1 MAVRNAG
8 KIIREARLKAGLTQE
23 QMSEDICSVLTLS
36 RIENNSAGVS
46 PSLFQ
51 ALMSRA
57 GAPRNIF
64 PVFPNRK
71 DFDCFYT
78 LKRAR
83 LYLESWQLQ
92 EAYDELLKV
101 KNADFSNNKF
111 HYQEWL
117 YLQGCLQSRSGSCE
131 HQLIYEIFISA
142 LNITKPNID
151 FSDLSNELFS
161 DIELELLIEISNE
174 LLYLSQS
181 DLSYIICS
189 QLESYINNAELSFI
203 ERDRLLSRNA
213 IARTKYLLYT
223 HDYNKAL
230 ETINE
235 YRHLMVANSENAPLL
250 ELNFWTAMSYYYC
263 GNIEKA
269 HQMFNDTFYSAHA
282 IESCYATTCLK
293 FVSEN
298 TSIVID
304 DYIKSLPSI
313 DCKTFKYEKITDSL
327 SLSDGTYDLFSPDVL
342 TLGRLI
348 YVLRK
353 EQNISQAVLCQ
364 GLCSKSKLSKIEN
377 NQLQPDIFLS
387 EALLQRLGLSERAL
401 AFCGDDKQHELHSLF
416 FKIIHNQFLS
426 TDTQKEA
433 LENFKKLLSKN
444 DVVPLQFYYIN
455 YSNLIDNTADQI
467 EYIKKGLYCTIPNFD
482 IHKLHSYKLSYNEIV
497 AITALARW
505 YNNSDT
511 PDICD
516 TYFMKLLEYRQISNL
531 DITFESLIYSII
543 LFRYSDFLFH
553 QANYSK
559 LCNLLSDDILP
570 LLKIHLDDYGFFL
583 YYYCQALCKNS
594 ELSSGLRYGHYA
606 YAIQNIWELYD
617 NSTKLKNILAQNS
630 LIDVN

>member
-1 MAVRNAG
+1 MSVRNAG

-142 LNITKPNID
+142 LSVTKPTID
-151 FSDLSNELFS
+151 FSDLSNKLFS
-161 DIELELLIEISNE
+161 DIEIELLIEISNE
-174 LLYLSQS
+174 LLYLSKH
-181 DLSYIICS
+181 DLTYIICS

-235 YRHLMVANSENAPLL
+235 YRHLMVVNSENASLL

-377 NQLQPDIFLS
+377 DQLQPDIFLS
-387 EALLQRLGLSERAL
+387 EALLQRLGVSERVFSFWGNSNYKILYELKSKILNSKLTSLKEQFALLKQFKELLSENNNIL
-401 AFCGDDKQHELHSLF
+401 
-416 FKIIHNQFLS
+416 
-426 TDTQKEA
+426 
-433 LENFKKLLSKN
+433 
-444 DVVPLQFYYIN
+444 LQFYYALSYDFLDESERRIATLQNALNLTLPDFDILNIN
-455 YSNLIDNTADQI
+455 NYRLSLIELGIIGNIAYEYREISPSKSNL
-467 EYIKKGLYCTIPNFD
+467 
-482 IHKLHSYKLSYNEIV
+482 
-497 AITALARW
+497 
-505 YNNSDT
+505 
-511 PDICD
+511 
-516 TYFMKLLEYRQISNL
+516 YFSKLLEYMNLSSVNIMFQSLVYPIFIYKYAHSLYHQKYYLQLSNL
-531 DITFESLIYSII
+531 YTFSVARI
-543 LFRYSDFLFH
+543 
-553 QANYSK
+553 
-559 LCNLLSDDILP
+559 
-570 LLKIHLDDYGFFL
+570 LKIHLDSLGFFTL
-583 YYYCQALCKNS
+583 FFVQALGECNDYKKAFYYGKCAAS
-594 ELSSGLRYGHYA
+594 IERMLELHSNALSIA
-606 YAIQNIWELYD
+606 
-617 NSTKLKNILAQNS
+617 STLKSDFDIE
-630 LIDVN
+630 I

>member
-235 YRHLMVANSENAPLL
+235 YRHLMVVNSENASLL

-269 HQMFNDTFYSAHA
+269 HQMFNDTFYSARA

-304 DYIKSLPSI
+304 DYIKSLPPI

-348 YVLRK
+348 YILRK

-377 NQLQPDIFLS
+377 DQLQPDIFLS
-387 EALLQRLGLSERAL
+387 EALLQRLGVSERVFSFWGNSNYKILYELKSKILNSKLTSLKEQFALLKQFKELLSENNNIL
-401 AFCGDDKQHELHSLF
+401 
-416 FKIIHNQFLS
+416 
-426 TDTQKEA
+426 
-433 LENFKKLLSKN
+433 
-444 DVVPLQFYYIN
+444 LQFYYALSYDFLDESERRIATLQNALNLTLPDFDILNIN
-455 YSNLIDNTADQI
+455 NYRLSLIELGIIGNIAYEYREISPSKSNL
-467 EYIKKGLYCTIPNFD
+467 
-482 IHKLHSYKLSYNEIV
+482 
-497 AITALARW
+497 
-505 YNNSDT
+505 
-511 PDICD
+511 
-516 TYFMKLLEYRQISNL
+516 YFSKLLEYMNLSSVNIMFQSLVYPIFIYKYAHSLYHQKYYLQLSNL
-531 DITFESLIYSII
+531 YTFSVARI
-543 LFRYSDFLFH
+543 
-553 QANYSK
+553 
-559 LCNLLSDDILP
+559 
-570 LLKIHLDDYGFFL
+570 LKIHLDSLGFFTL
-583 YYYCQALCKNS
+583 FFVQALGECNDYKKAFYYGKCAAS
-594 ELSSGLRYGHYA
+594 IERMLELHSNALSIA
-606 YAIQNIWELYD
+606 
-617 NSTKLKNILAQNS
+617 STLKSDFDIE
-630 LIDVN
+630 I

>member
-142 LNITKPNID
+142 LSVTKPTID
-151 FSDLSNELFS
+151 FSDLSNKLFS
-161 DIELELLIEISNE
+161 DIEIELLIEISNE
-174 LLYLSQS
+174 LLYLSKH
-181 DLSYIICS
+181 DLAYIICS

-223 HDYNKAL
+223 RDYNKAL

-235 YRHLMVANSENAPLL
+235 YRHLMVVNSENASLL

-282 IESCYATTCLK
+282 IESCYATICLK

-298 TSIVID
+298 TSIIID

-377 NQLQPDIFLS
+377 DQLQPDIFLS
-387 EALLQRLGLSERAL
+387 EALLQRLGVSERVFSFWGNSNYKILYELKSKILNSKLTSLKEQFALLKQFKELLSENNNIL
-401 AFCGDDKQHELHSLF
+401 
-416 FKIIHNQFLS
+416 
-426 TDTQKEA
+426 
-433 LENFKKLLSKN
+433 
-444 DVVPLQFYYIN
+444 LQFYYALSYDFLDESERRIATLQNALNLTLPDFDILNIN
-455 YSNLIDNTADQI
+455 NYRLSLIELGIIGNIAYEYREISPSKSNL
-467 EYIKKGLYCTIPNFD
+467 
-482 IHKLHSYKLSYNEIV
+482 
-497 AITALARW
+497 
-505 YNNSDT
+505 
-511 PDICD
+511 
-516 TYFMKLLEYRQISNL
+516 YFSKLLEYMNLSSVNIMFQSLVYPIFIYKYAHSLYHQKYYLQLSNL
-531 DITFESLIYSII
+531 YTFSVARI
-543 LFRYSDFLFH
+543 
-553 QANYSK
+553 
-559 LCNLLSDDILP
+559 
-570 LLKIHLDDYGFFL
+570 LKIHLDSLGFFTL
-583 YYYCQALCKNS
+583 FFVQALGECNDYKKAFYYGKCAAS
-594 ELSSGLRYGHYA
+594 IERMLELHSNALSIA
-606 YAIQNIWELYD
+606 
-617 NSTKLKNILAQNS
+617 STLKSDFDIE
-630 LIDVN
+630 I

>member
-142 LNITKPNID
+142 LSVTKPTID
-151 FSDLSNELFS
+151 FSDLSNKLFS
-161 DIELELLIEISNE
+161 DIEIELLIEISNE
-174 LLYLSQS
+174 LLYLSKH
-181 DLSYIICS
+181 DLAYIICS

-223 HDYNKAL
+223 RDYNKAL

-235 YRHLMVANSENAPLL
+235 YRHLMVVNSENASLL

-377 NQLQPDIFLS
+377 DQLQPDIFLS
-387 EALLQRLGLSERAL
+387 EALLQRLGVSERVFSFWGNSNYKILYELKSKILNSKLTSLKEQFTLLKQFKELLSENNNIL
-401 AFCGDDKQHELHSLF
+401 
-416 FKIIHNQFLS
+416 
-426 TDTQKEA
+426 
-433 LENFKKLLSKN
+433 
-444 DVVPLQFYYIN
+444 LQFYYALSYDFLDESERRIATLQNALNLTLPDFDILNIN
-455 YSNLIDNTADQI
+455 NYRLSLIELGIIGNIAYEYREISPSKSNL
-467 EYIKKGLYCTIPNFD
+467 
-482 IHKLHSYKLSYNEIV
+482 
-497 AITALARW
+497 
-505 YNNSDT
+505 
-511 PDICD
+511 
-516 TYFMKLLEYRQISNL
+516 YFSKLLEYMNLSSVNIMFQSLVYPIFIYKYAHSLYHQKYYLQLSNL
-531 DITFESLIYSII
+531 YTFSVARI
-543 LFRYSDFLFH
+543 
-553 QANYSK
+553 
-559 LCNLLSDDILP
+559 
-570 LLKIHLDDYGFFL
+570 LKIHLDSLGFFTL
-583 YYYCQALCKNS
+583 FFVQALGECNDYKKAFYYGKCAAS
-594 ELSSGLRYGHYA
+594 IERMLELHSNALSIA
-606 YAIQNIWELYD
+606 
-617 NSTKLKNILAQNS
+617 STLKSDFDIE
-630 LIDVN
+630 I

>member
-83 LYLESWQLQ
+83 LYLDSWQLQ

-117 YLQGCLQSRSGSCE
+117 YLQGWLQSRSGSCE

-235 YRHLMVANSENAPLL
+235 YRHLMVVNSENTSLL

-269 HQMFNDTFYSAHA
+269 HQMFNDTFYSARA

-304 DYIKSLPSI
+304 DYIKSLPPI
-313 DCKTFKYEKITDSL
+313 NCKTFKYEKITDSL

-377 NQLQPDIFLS
+377 DQLQPDIFLS
-387 EALLQRLGLSERAL
+387 EALLQRLGVSERVFSFWGNSNYKILYELKSKILNSKLTSLKEQFALLKQFKELLSENNNIL
-401 AFCGDDKQHELHSLF
+401 
-416 FKIIHNQFLS
+416 
-426 TDTQKEA
+426 
-433 LENFKKLLSKN
+433 
-444 DVVPLQFYYIN
+444 LQFYYALSYDFLDESERRIATLQNALNLTLPDFDILNIN
-455 YSNLIDNTADQI
+455 NYRLSLIELGIIGNIAYEYREISPSKSNL
-467 EYIKKGLYCTIPNFD
+467 
-482 IHKLHSYKLSYNEIV
+482 
-497 AITALARW
+497 
-505 YNNSDT
+505 
-511 PDICD
+511 
-516 TYFMKLLEYRQISNL
+516 YFSKLLEYMNLSSVNIMFQSLVYPIFIYKYAHSLYHQKYYLQLSNL
-531 DITFESLIYSII
+531 YTFSVARI
-543 LFRYSDFLFH
+543 
-553 QANYSK
+553 
-559 LCNLLSDDILP
+559 
-570 LLKIHLDDYGFFL
+570 LKIHLDSLGFFTL
-583 YYYCQALCKNS
+583 FFVQALGECNDYKKAFYYGKCAAS
-594 ELSSGLRYGHYA
+594 IERMLELHSNALSIA
-606 YAIQNIWELYD
+606 
-617 NSTKLKNILAQNS
+617 STLKSDFDIE
-630 LIDVN
+630 I

>member
-142 LNITKPNID
+142 LIITKPNID

-235 YRHLMVANSENAPLL
+235 YRHLMVVNSENTSLL

-269 HQMFNDTFYSAHA
+269 HQMFNDTFYSARA

-304 DYIKSLPSI
+304 DYIKSLPPI

-348 YVLRK
+348 YILRK

-377 NQLQPDIFLS
+377 DQLQPDIFLS
-387 EALLQRLGLSERAL
+387 EALLQRLGVSERVFSFWGNSNYKILYELKSKILNSKLTSLKEQFALLKQFKELLSENNNIL
-401 AFCGDDKQHELHSLF
+401 
-416 FKIIHNQFLS
+416 
-426 TDTQKEA
+426 
-433 LENFKKLLSKN
+433 
-444 DVVPLQFYYIN
+444 LQFYYALSYDFLDESERRIATLQNALNLTLPDFDILNIN
-455 YSNLIDNTADQI
+455 NYRLSLIELGIIGNIAYEYREISPSKSNL
-467 EYIKKGLYCTIPNFD
+467 
-482 IHKLHSYKLSYNEIV
+482 
-497 AITALARW
+497 
-505 YNNSDT
+505 
-511 PDICD
+511 
-516 TYFMKLLEYRQISNL
+516 YFSKLLEYRNLSSVNIMFQSLVYPIFIYKYAHSLYHQKYYLQLSNL
-531 DITFESLIYSII
+531 YTFSVARI
-543 LFRYSDFLFH
+543 
-553 QANYSK
+553 
-559 LCNLLSDDILP
+559 
-570 LLKIHLDDYGFFL
+570 LKIHLDSLGFFTL
-583 YYYCQALCKNS
+583 FFVQALGECNDYKKAFYYGKCAAS
-594 ELSSGLRYGHYA
+594 IERMLELHSNALSIA
-606 YAIQNIWELYD
+606 
-617 NSTKLKNILAQNS
+617 STLKSDFDIE
-630 LIDVN
+630 I

>member
-213 IARTKYLLYT
+213 IARTKYFLYT

-235 YRHLMVANSENAPLL
+235 YRHLMVVNSENTSLL

-269 HQMFNDTFYSAHA
+269 HQMFNDTFYSARA
-282 IESCYATTCLK
+282 IEGCYATTCLK

-304 DYIKSLPSI
+304 DYIKSLPPI
-313 DCKTFKYEKITDSL
+313 DCKTFKYEKITASL

-348 YVLRK
+348 YILRK

-377 NQLQPDIFLS
+377 DQLQPDIFLS
-387 EALLQRLGLSERAL
+387 EALLQRLGVSERVFSFWGNSNYKILYELKSKILNSKLTSLKEQFALLKQFKELLSENNNIL
-401 AFCGDDKQHELHSLF
+401 
-416 FKIIHNQFLS
+416 
-426 TDTQKEA
+426 
-433 LENFKKLLSKN
+433 
-444 DVVPLQFYYIN
+444 LQFYYALSYDFLDESERRIATLQNALNLTLPDFDILNIN
-455 YSNLIDNTADQI
+455 NYRLSLIELGIIGNIAYEYREISPSKSNL
-467 EYIKKGLYCTIPNFD
+467 
-482 IHKLHSYKLSYNEIV
+482 
-497 AITALARW
+497 
-505 YNNSDT
+505 
-511 PDICD
+511 
-516 TYFMKLLEYRQISNL
+516 YFSKLLEYMNLSSVNIMFQSLVYPIFIYKYAHSLYHQKYYLQLSNL
-531 DITFESLIYSII
+531 YTFSVARI
-543 LFRYSDFLFH
+543 
-553 QANYSK
+553 
-559 LCNLLSDDILP
+559 
-570 LLKIHLDDYGFFL
+570 LKIHLDSLGFFTL
-583 YYYCQALCKNS
+583 FFVQALGECNDYKKAFYYGKCAAS
-594 ELSSGLRYGHYA
+594 IERMLELHSNALSIA
-606 YAIQNIWELYD
+606 
-617 NSTKLKNILAQNS
+617 STLKSDFDIE
-630 LIDVN
+630 I

>member
-142 LNITKPNID
+142 LIITKPNID

-235 YRHLMVANSENAPLL
+235 YRHLMVVNSENASLL
-250 ELNFWTAMSYYYC
+250 ELNFLTAMSYYYC

-269 HQMFNDTFYSAHA
+269 HQMFNDTFYSARA

-304 DYIKSLPSI
+304 DYIKSLPPI
-313 DCKTFKYEKITDSL
+313 NCKTFKYEKITDSL

-377 NQLQPDIFLS
+377 DQLQPDIFLS
-387 EALLQRLGLSERAL
+387 EALLQRLGVSERVFSFWGNSNYKILYELKSKILNSKLTSLKEQFALLKQFKELLSENNNIL
-401 AFCGDDKQHELHSLF
+401 
-416 FKIIHNQFLS
+416 
-426 TDTQKEA
+426 
-433 LENFKKLLSKN
+433 
-444 DVVPLQFYYIN
+444 LQFYYALSYDFLDESERRIATLQNALNLTLPDFDILNIN
-455 YSNLIDNTADQI
+455 NYRLSLIELGIIGNIAYEYREISPSKSNL
-467 EYIKKGLYCTIPNFD
+467 
-482 IHKLHSYKLSYNEIV
+482 
-497 AITALARW
+497 
-505 YNNSDT
+505 
-511 PDICD
+511 
-516 TYFMKLLEYRQISNL
+516 YFSKLLEYRNLSSVNIMFQSLVYPIFIYKYAHSLYHQKYYLQLSNL
-531 DITFESLIYSII
+531 YTFSVARI
-543 LFRYSDFLFH
+543 
-553 QANYSK
+553 
-559 LCNLLSDDILP
+559 
-570 LLKIHLDDYGFFL
+570 LKIHLDSLGFFTL
-583 YYYCQALCKNS
+583 FFVQALGECNDYKKAFYYGKCAAS
-594 ELSSGLRYGHYA
+594 IERMLELHSNALSIA
-606 YAIQNIWELYD
+606 
-617 NSTKLKNILAQNS
+617 STLKSDFDIE
-630 LIDVN
+630 I

>member
-64 PVFPNRK
+64 PVFPSRK

-117 YLQGCLQSRSGSCE
+117 YLQGWLQSRSVSCE

-235 YRHLMVANSENAPLL
+235 YRHLMVVNSENTSLL

-269 HQMFNDTFYSAHA
+269 HQMFNDTFYSARA

-304 DYIKSLPSI
+304 DYIKSLPPI

-348 YVLRK
+348 YILRK

-377 NQLQPDIFLS
+377 DQLQPDIFLS
-387 EALLQRLGLSERAL
+387 EALLQRLGVSERVFSFWGNSNYKILYELKSKILNSKLTSLKEQFALLKQFKELLSENNNIL
-401 AFCGDDKQHELHSLF
+401 
-416 FKIIHNQFLS
+416 
-426 TDTQKEA
+426 
-433 LENFKKLLSKN
+433 
-444 DVVPLQFYYIN
+444 LQFYYALSYDFLDESERRIATLQNALNLTLPDFDILNIN
-455 YSNLIDNTADQI
+455 NYRLSLIELGIIGNIAYEYREISPSKSNL
-467 EYIKKGLYCTIPNFD
+467 
-482 IHKLHSYKLSYNEIV
+482 
-497 AITALARW
+497 
-505 YNNSDT
+505 
-511 PDICD
+511 
-516 TYFMKLLEYRQISNL
+516 YFSKLLEYRNLSSVNIMFQSLVYPIFIYKYAHSLYHQKYYLQLSNL
-531 DITFESLIYSII
+531 YTFSVARI
-543 LFRYSDFLFH
+543 
-553 QANYSK
+553 
-559 LCNLLSDDILP
+559 
-570 LLKIHLDDYGFFL
+570 LKIHLDSLGFFTL
-583 YYYCQALCKNS
+583 FFVQALGECNDYKKAFYYGKCAAS
-594 ELSSGLRYGHYA
+594 IERMLELHSNALSIA
-606 YAIQNIWELYD
+606 
-617 NSTKLKNILAQNS
+617 STLKSDFDIE
-630 LIDVN
+630 I

>member
-64 PVFPNRK
+64 PVFPSRK

-142 LNITKPNID
+142 LIITKPNID

-235 YRHLMVANSENAPLL
+235 YRHLMVVNSENASLL

-269 HQMFNDTFYSAHA
+269 HQMFNDTFYSARA
-282 IESCYATTCLK
+282 IESCYVTTCLK

-304 DYIKSLPSI
+304 DYIKSLPPI
-313 DCKTFKYEKITDSL
+313 NCKTFKYEKITDSL

-377 NQLQPDIFLS
+377 DQLQPDIFLS
-387 EALLQRLGLSERAL
+387 EALLQRLGVSERVFSFWGNSNYKILYELKSKILNSKLTSLKEQFALLKQFKELLSENNNIL
-401 AFCGDDKQHELHSLF
+401 
-416 FKIIHNQFLS
+416 
-426 TDTQKEA
+426 
-433 LENFKKLLSKN
+433 
-444 DVVPLQFYYIN
+444 LQFYYALSYDFLDESERRIATLQNALNLTLPDFDILNIN
-455 YSNLIDNTADQI
+455 NYRLSLIELGIIGNIAYEYREISPSKSNL
-467 EYIKKGLYCTIPNFD
+467 
-482 IHKLHSYKLSYNEIV
+482 
-497 AITALARW
+497 
-505 YNNSDT
+505 
-511 PDICD
+511 
-516 TYFMKLLEYRQISNL
+516 YFSKLLEYRNLSSVNIMFQSLVYPIFIYKYAHSLYHQKYYLQLSNL
-531 DITFESLIYSII
+531 YTFSVARI
-543 LFRYSDFLFH
+543 
-553 QANYSK
+553 
-559 LCNLLSDDILP
+559 
-570 LLKIHLDDYGFFL
+570 LKIHLDSLGFFTL
-583 YYYCQALCKNS
+583 FFVQALGECNDYKKAFYYGKCAAS
-594 ELSSGLRYGHYA
+594 IERMLELHSNALSIA
-606 YAIQNIWELYD
+606 
-617 NSTKLKNILAQNS
+617 STLKSDFDIE
-630 LIDVN
+630 I

>member
-83 LYLESWQLQ
+83 LYLDSWQLQ

-117 YLQGCLQSRSGSCE
+117 YLQGWLQSRSGSCE

-235 YRHLMVANSENAPLL
+235 YRHLMVVNSENTSLL

-269 HQMFNDTFYSAHA
+269 HQMFNDTFYSARA

-304 DYIKSLPSI
+304 DYIKSLPPI
-313 DCKTFKYEKITDSL
+313 NCKTFKYEKITDSL

-377 NQLQPDIFLS
+377 DQLQPDIFLS
-387 EALLQRLGLSERAL
+387 EALLQRLGVSERVFSFWDNSNYKILYELKSKILNSKLTSLKEQFALLKQFKELLSENNNIL
-401 AFCGDDKQHELHSLF
+401 
-416 FKIIHNQFLS
+416 
-426 TDTQKEA
+426 
-433 LENFKKLLSKN
+433 
-444 DVVPLQFYYIN
+444 LQFYYALSYDFLDESERRIATLQNALNLTLPDFDILNIN
-455 YSNLIDNTADQI
+455 NYRLSLIELGIIGNIAYEYREISPSKSNL
-467 EYIKKGLYCTIPNFD
+467 
-482 IHKLHSYKLSYNEIV
+482 
-497 AITALARW
+497 
-505 YNNSDT
+505 
-511 PDICD
+511 
-516 TYFMKLLEYRQISNL
+516 YFSKLLEYRNLSSVNIMFQSLVYPIFIYKYAHSLYHQKYYLQLSNL
-531 DITFESLIYSII
+531 YTFSVARI
-543 LFRYSDFLFH
+543 
-553 QANYSK
+553 
-559 LCNLLSDDILP
+559 
-570 LLKIHLDDYGFFL
+570 LKIHLDSLGFFTL
-583 YYYCQALCKNS
+583 FFVQALGECNDYKKAFYYGKCAAS
-594 ELSSGLRYGHYA
+594 IERMLELHSNALSIA
-606 YAIQNIWELYD
+606 
-617 NSTKLKNILAQNS
+617 STLKSDFDIE
-630 LIDVN
+630 I

>member
-23 QMSEDICSVLTLS
+23 QMSDDICSVLTLS

-117 YLQGCLQSRSGSCE
+117 YLQGWLQSRSGSCE

-235 YRHLMVANSENAPLL
+235 YRHLMVVNSENTSLL

-269 HQMFNDTFYSAHA
+269 HQMFNDTFYSARA

-304 DYIKSLPSI
+304 DYIKSLPPI
-313 DCKTFKYEKITDSL
+313 NCKTFKYEKITDSL

-377 NQLQPDIFLS
+377 DQLQPDIFLS
-387 EALLQRLGLSERAL
+387 EALLQRLGVSERVFSFWGNSNYKILYELKSKILNSKLTSLKEQFALLKQFKELLSENNNIL
-401 AFCGDDKQHELHSLF
+401 
-416 FKIIHNQFLS
+416 
-426 TDTQKEA
+426 
-433 LENFKKLLSKN
+433 
-444 DVVPLQFYYIN
+444 LQFYYALSYDFLDESERRIATLQNALNLTLPDFDILNIN
-455 YSNLIDNTADQI
+455 NYRLSLIELGIIGNIAYEYREISPSKSNL
-467 EYIKKGLYCTIPNFD
+467 
-482 IHKLHSYKLSYNEIV
+482 
-497 AITALARW
+497 
-505 YNNSDT
+505 
-511 PDICD
+511 
-516 TYFMKLLEYRQISNL
+516 YF
-531 DITFESLIYSII
+531 SL
-543 LFRYSDFLFH
+543 
-553 QANYSK
+553 
-559 LCNLLSDDILP
+559 
-570 LLKIHLDDYGFFL
+570 
-583 YYYCQALCKNS
+583 
-594 ELSSGLRYGHYA
+594 
-606 YAIQNIWELYD
+606 
-617 NSTKLKNILAQNS
+617 
-630 LIDVN
+630 

>member
-117 YLQGCLQSRSGSCE
+117 YLQGCLQSRSGSCK

-142 LNITKPNID
+142 LSVTKPTID
-151 FSDLSNELFS
+151 FSDLSNKLFS
-161 DIELELLIEISNE
+161 DIEIELLIEISNE
-174 LLYLSQS
+174 LLYLSKH
-181 DLSYIICS
+181 DLAYIICS

-223 HDYNKAL
+223 RDYNKAL

-235 YRHLMVANSENAPLL
+235 YRHLMVVNSENASLL

-377 NQLQPDIFLS
+377 DQLQPDIFLS
-387 EALLQRLGLSERAL
+387 EALLQRLGVSERVFSFWGNSNYKILYELKSKILNSKLTSLKEQFALLKQFKELLSENNNIL
-401 AFCGDDKQHELHSLF
+401 
-416 FKIIHNQFLS
+416 
-426 TDTQKEA
+426 
-433 LENFKKLLSKN
+433 
-444 DVVPLQFYYIN
+444 LQFYYALSYDFLDESERRIATLQNALNLTLPDFDILNIN
-455 YSNLIDNTADQI
+455 NYRLSLIELGIIGNIAYEYREISPSKSNL
-467 EYIKKGLYCTIPNFD
+467 
-482 IHKLHSYKLSYNEIV
+482 
-497 AITALARW
+497 
-505 YNNSDT
+505 
-511 PDICD
+511 
-516 TYFMKLLEYRQISNL
+516 YFSKLLEYMNLSSVNIMFQSLVYPIFIYKYAHSLYHQKYYLQLSNL
-531 DITFESLIYSII
+531 YTFSVARI
-543 LFRYSDFLFH
+543 
-553 QANYSK
+553 
-559 LCNLLSDDILP
+559 
-570 LLKIHLDDYGFFL
+570 LKIHLDSLGFFTL
-583 YYYCQALCKNS
+583 FFVQALGECNDYKKAFYYGKCAAS
-594 ELSSGLRYGHYA
+594 IERMLELHSNALSIA
-606 YAIQNIWELYD
+606 
-617 NSTKLKNILAQNS
+617 STLKSDFDIE
-630 LIDVN
+630 I

>member
-117 YLQGCLQSRSGSCE
+117 YLQGWLQSRSGSCE

-235 YRHLMVANSENAPLL
+235 YRHLMVVNSENTSLL

-269 HQMFNDTFYSAHA
+269 HQMFNDTFYSARA
-282 IESCYATTCLK
+282 IESCYATICLK

-304 DYIKSLPSI
+304 DYIKSLPPI
-313 DCKTFKYEKITDSL
+313 NCKTFKYEKITDSL

-377 NQLQPDIFLS
+377 DQLQPDIFLS
-387 EALLQRLGLSERAL
+387 EALLQRLGVSERVFSFWGNSNYKILYELKSKILNSKLTSLKEQFALLKQFKELLSENNNIL
-401 AFCGDDKQHELHSLF
+401 
-416 FKIIHNQFLS
+416 
-426 TDTQKEA
+426 
-433 LENFKKLLSKN
+433 
-444 DVVPLQFYYIN
+444 LQFYYALSYDFLDESERRIATLQNALNLTLPDFDILNIN
-455 YSNLIDNTADQI
+455 NYRLSLIELGIIGNIAYEYREISPSKSNL
-467 EYIKKGLYCTIPNFD
+467 
-482 IHKLHSYKLSYNEIV
+482 
-497 AITALARW
+497 
-505 YNNSDT
+505 
-511 PDICD
+511 
-516 TYFMKLLEYRQISNL
+516 YFSKLLEYRNLSSVNIMFQSLVYPIFIYKYAHSLYHQKYYLQLSNL
-531 DITFESLIYSII
+531 YTFSVARI
-543 LFRYSDFLFH
+543 
-553 QANYSK
+553 
-559 LCNLLSDDILP
+559 
-570 LLKIHLDDYGFFL
+570 LKIHLDSLGFFTL
-583 YYYCQALCKNS
+583 FFVQALGECNDYKKAFYYGKCAAS
-594 ELSSGLRYGHYA
+594 IERMLELHSNALSIA
-606 YAIQNIWELYD
+606 
-617 NSTKLKNILAQNS
+617 STLKSDFDIE
-630 LIDVN
+630 I

>member
-142 LNITKPNID
+142 LSVTKPTID
-151 FSDLSNELFS
+151 FSDLSNKLFS
-161 DIELELLIEISNE
+161 DIEIELLIEISNE
-174 LLYLSQS
+174 LLYLSKH
-181 DLSYIICS
+181 DLAYIICS

-223 HDYNKAL
+223 RDYNKAL

-235 YRHLMVANSENAPLL
+235 YRHLMVVNSENASLL

-298 TSIVID
+298 TSIIID

-377 NQLQPDIFLS
+377 DQLQPDIFLS
-387 EALLQRLGLSERAL
+387 EALLQRLGVSERVFSFWGNSNYKILYELKSKILNSKLTSLKEQFALLKQFKELLSENNNIL
-401 AFCGDDKQHELHSLF
+401 
-416 FKIIHNQFLS
+416 
-426 TDTQKEA
+426 
-433 LENFKKLLSKN
+433 
-444 DVVPLQFYYIN
+444 LQFYYALSYDFLDESERRIATLQNALNLTLPDFDILNIN
-455 YSNLIDNTADQI
+455 NYRLSLIELGIIGNIAYEYREISPSKSNL
-467 EYIKKGLYCTIPNFD
+467 
-482 IHKLHSYKLSYNEIV
+482 
-497 AITALARW
+497 
-505 YNNSDT
+505 
-511 PDICD
+511 
-516 TYFMKLLEYRQISNL
+516 YFSKLLEYRNLSSVNIMFQSLVYPIFIYKYAHSLYHQKYYLQLSNL
-531 DITFESLIYSII
+531 YTFSVARI
-543 LFRYSDFLFH
+543 
-553 QANYSK
+553 
-559 LCNLLSDDILP
+559 
-570 LLKIHLDDYGFFL
+570 LKIHLDSLGFFTL
-583 YYYCQALCKNS
+583 FFVQALGECNDYKKAFYYGKCAAS
-594 ELSSGLRYGHYA
+594 IERILELHSNALSIA
-606 YAIQNIWELYD
+606 
-617 NSTKLKNILAQNS
+617 STLKSDFDIE
-630 LIDVN
+630 I

>member
-235 YRHLMVANSENAPLL
+235 YRHLMVVNSENASLL

-282 IESCYATTCLK
+282 IESCYATICLK

-298 TSIVID
+298 TSIIID

-377 NQLQPDIFLS
+377 DQLQPDIFLS
-387 EALLQRLGLSERAL
+387 EALLQRLGVSERVFSFWGNSNYKILYELKSKILNSKLTSLKEQFALLKQFKELLSENNNIL
-401 AFCGDDKQHELHSLF
+401 
-416 FKIIHNQFLS
+416 
-426 TDTQKEA
+426 
-433 LENFKKLLSKN
+433 
-444 DVVPLQFYYIN
+444 LQFYYALSYDFLDESERRIATLQNALNLTLPDFDILNIN
-455 YSNLIDNTADQI
+455 NYRLSLIELGIIGNIAYEYREISPSKSNL
-467 EYIKKGLYCTIPNFD
+467 
-482 IHKLHSYKLSYNEIV
+482 
-497 AITALARW
+497 
-505 YNNSDT
+505 
-511 PDICD
+511 
-516 TYFMKLLEYRQISNL
+516 YFSKLLEYRNLSSVNIMFQSLVYPIFIYKYAHSLYHQKYYLQLSNL
-531 DITFESLIYSII
+531 YTFSVARI
-543 LFRYSDFLFH
+543 
-553 QANYSK
+553 
-559 LCNLLSDDILP
+559 
-570 LLKIHLDDYGFFL
+570 LKIHLDSLGFFTL
-583 YYYCQALCKNS
+583 FFVQALGECNDYKKAFYYGKCAAS
-594 ELSSGLRYGHYA
+594 IERMLELHSNALSIA
-606 YAIQNIWELYD
+606 
-617 NSTKLKNILAQNS
+617 STLKSDFDIE
-630 LIDVN
+630 I

>member
-151 FSDLSNELFS
+151 FSDLSNKLFS
-161 DIELELLIEISNE
+161 DIEIELLIEISNE
-174 LLYLSQS
+174 LLYLSKH
-181 DLSYIICS
+181 DLAYIICS

-223 HDYNKAL
+223 RDYNKAL

-235 YRHLMVANSENAPLL
+235 YRHLMVVNSENASLL

-377 NQLQPDIFLS
+377 DQLQPDIFLS
-387 EALLQRLGLSERAL
+387 EALLQRLGVSERVFSFWGNSNYKILYELKSKILNSKLTSLKEQFALLKQFKELLSENNNIL
-401 AFCGDDKQHELHSLF
+401 
-416 FKIIHNQFLS
+416 
-426 TDTQKEA
+426 
-433 LENFKKLLSKN
+433 
-444 DVVPLQFYYIN
+444 LQFYYALSYDFLDESERRIATLQNALNLTLPDFDILNIN
-455 YSNLIDNTADQI
+455 NYRLSLIELGIIGNIAYEYREISPSKSNL
-467 EYIKKGLYCTIPNFD
+467 
-482 IHKLHSYKLSYNEIV
+482 
-497 AITALARW
+497 
-505 YNNSDT
+505 
-511 PDICD
+511 
-516 TYFMKLLEYRQISNL
+516 YFSKLLEYMNLSSVNIMFQSLVYPIFIYKYAHSLYHQKYYLQLSNL
-531 DITFESLIYSII
+531 YTFSVARI
-543 LFRYSDFLFH
+543 
-553 QANYSK
+553 
-559 LCNLLSDDILP
+559 
-570 LLKIHLDDYGFFL
+570 LKIHLDSLGFFTL
-583 YYYCQALCKNS
+583 FFVQALGECNDYKKAFYYGKCAAS
-594 ELSSGLRYGHYA
+594 IERMLELHSNALSIA
-606 YAIQNIWELYD
+606 
-617 NSTKLKNILAQNS
+617 STLKSDFDIE
-630 LIDVN
+630 I

>member
-142 LNITKPNID
+142 LSVTKPTID
-151 FSDLSNELFS
+151 FSDLSNKLFS
-161 DIELELLIEISNE
+161 DIEIELLIEISNE
-174 LLYLSQS
+174 LLYMSKH
-181 DLSYIICS
+181 DLAYIICS

-263 GNIEKA
+263 SNIEKA

-377 NQLQPDIFLS
+377 DQLQPDIFLS
-387 EALLQRLGLSERAL
+387 EALLQRLGVSERVFSFWGNSNYKILYELKSKILNSKLTSLKEQFALLKQFKELLSENNNIL
-401 AFCGDDKQHELHSLF
+401 
-416 FKIIHNQFLS
+416 
-426 TDTQKEA
+426 
-433 LENFKKLLSKN
+433 
-444 DVVPLQFYYIN
+444 LQFYYALSYDFLDESERRIATLQNALNLTLPDFDILNIN
-455 YSNLIDNTADQI
+455 NYRLSLIELGIIGNIAYEYREISPSKSNL
-467 EYIKKGLYCTIPNFD
+467 
-482 IHKLHSYKLSYNEIV
+482 
-497 AITALARW
+497 
-505 YNNSDT
+505 
-511 PDICD
+511 
-516 TYFMKLLEYRQISNL
+516 YFSKLLEYMNLSSVNIMFQSLVYPIFIYKYAHSLYHQKYYLQLSNL
-531 DITFESLIYSII
+531 YTFSVAQI
-543 LFRYSDFLFH
+543 
-553 QANYSK
+553 
-559 LCNLLSDDILP
+559 
-570 LLKIHLDDYGFFL
+570 LKIHLDSLGFFTL
-583 YYYCQALCKNS
+583 FFVQALGECNDYKKAFYYGKCAVS
-594 ELSSGLRYGHYA
+594 IERMLELHSNALSIA
-606 YAIQNIWELYD
+606 
-617 NSTKLKNILAQNS
+617 STLKSDFDMEI
-630 LIDVN
+630 

>member
-64 PVFPNRK
+64 PVFPSRK

-142 LNITKPNID
+142 LIITKPNID

-235 YRHLMVANSENAPLL
+235 YRHLMVVNSENASLL

-282 IESCYATTCLK
+282 IESCYATICLK

-298 TSIVID
+298 TSIIID

-327 SLSDGTYDLFSPDVL
+327 SLSNGTYDLFSPDVL

-353 EQNISQAVLCQ
+353 EQNISQAVLCK

-377 NQLQPDIFLS
+377 DQLQPDIFLS
-387 EALLQRLGLSERAL
+387 EALLQRLGVSERVFSFWGNSNYKILYELKSKILNSKLTSLKEQFALLKQFKELLSENNNIL
-401 AFCGDDKQHELHSLF
+401 
-416 FKIIHNQFLS
+416 
-426 TDTQKEA
+426 
-433 LENFKKLLSKN
+433 
-444 DVVPLQFYYIN
+444 LQFYYALSYDFLDESERRIATLQNALNLTLPDFDILNIN
-455 YSNLIDNTADQI
+455 NYRLSLIELGIIGNIAYEYREISPSKSNL
-467 EYIKKGLYCTIPNFD
+467 
-482 IHKLHSYKLSYNEIV
+482 
-497 AITALARW
+497 
-505 YNNSDT
+505 
-511 PDICD
+511 
-516 TYFMKLLEYRQISNL
+516 YFSKLLEYRNLSSVNIMFQSLVYPIFIYKYAHSLYHQKYYLQLSNL
-531 DITFESLIYSII
+531 YTFSVARI
-543 LFRYSDFLFH
+543 
-553 QANYSK
+553 
-559 LCNLLSDDILP
+559 
-570 LLKIHLDDYGFFL
+570 LKIHLDSLGFFTL
-583 YYYCQALCKNS
+583 FFVQALGECNDYKKAFYYGKCAAS
-594 ELSSGLRYGHYA
+594 IERMLELHSNALSIA
-606 YAIQNIWELYD
+606 
-617 NSTKLKNILAQNS
+617 STLKSDFDIE
-630 LIDVN
+630 I

>member
-8 KIIREARLKAGLTQE
+8 KIIREDRLKAGLTQE

-117 YLQGCLQSRSGSCE
+117 YLQGWLQSRSGSCE

-142 LNITKPNID
+142 LIITKPNID

-235 YRHLMVANSENAPLL
+235 YRHLMVVNSENASLL

-282 IESCYATTCLK
+282 IESCYATICLK

-298 TSIVID
+298 TSIIID

-377 NQLQPDIFLS
+377 DQLQPDIFLS
-387 EALLQRLGLSERAL
+387 EALLQRLGVSERVFSFWGNSNYKILYELKSKILNSKLTSLKEQFALLKQFKELLSENNNIL
-401 AFCGDDKQHELHSLF
+401 
-416 FKIIHNQFLS
+416 
-426 TDTQKEA
+426 
-433 LENFKKLLSKN
+433 
-444 DVVPLQFYYIN
+444 LQFYYALSYDFLDESERRIATLQNALNLTLPDFDILNIN
-455 YSNLIDNTADQI
+455 NYRLSLIELGIIGNIAYEYREISPSKSNL
-467 EYIKKGLYCTIPNFD
+467 
-482 IHKLHSYKLSYNEIV
+482 
-497 AITALARW
+497 
-505 YNNSDT
+505 
-511 PDICD
+511 
-516 TYFMKLLEYRQISNL
+516 YFSKLLEYRNLSSVNIMFQSLVYPIFIYKYAHSLYHQKYYLQLSNL
-531 DITFESLIYSII
+531 YTFSVARI
-543 LFRYSDFLFH
+543 
-553 QANYSK
+553 
-559 LCNLLSDDILP
+559 
-570 LLKIHLDDYGFFL
+570 LKIHLDSLGFFTL
-583 YYYCQALCKNS
+583 FFVQALGECNDYKKAFYYGKCAAS
-594 ELSSGLRYGHYA
+594 IERMLELHSNALSIA
-606 YAIQNIWELYD
+606 
-617 NSTKLKNILAQNS
+617 STLKSDFDIE
-630 LIDVN
+630 I

>member
-142 LNITKPNID
+142 LIITKPNID

-235 YRHLMVANSENAPLL
+235 YRHLMVVNSENTSLL

-269 HQMFNDTFYSAHA
+269 HQMFNDTFYSARA

-304 DYIKSLPSI
+304 DYIKSLPPI
-313 DCKTFKYEKITDSL
+313 NCKTFKYEKITDSL

-377 NQLQPDIFLS
+377 DQLQPDIFLS
-387 EALLQRLGLSERAL
+387 EALLQRLGVSERVFSFWGNSNYKILYELKSKILNSKLTSLKEQFALLKQFKELLSENNNIL
-401 AFCGDDKQHELHSLF
+401 
-416 FKIIHNQFLS
+416 
-426 TDTQKEA
+426 
-433 LENFKKLLSKN
+433 
-444 DVVPLQFYYIN
+444 LQFYYALSYDFLDESERRIATLQNALNLTLPDFDILNIN
-455 YSNLIDNTADQI
+455 NYRLSLIELGITGNIAYEYREISPSKSNL
-467 EYIKKGLYCTIPNFD
+467 
-482 IHKLHSYKLSYNEIV
+482 
-497 AITALARW
+497 
-505 YNNSDT
+505 
-511 PDICD
+511 
-516 TYFMKLLEYRQISNL
+516 YFSKLLEYRNLSSVNIMFQSLVYPIFIYKYAHSLYHQKYYLQLSNL
-531 DITFESLIYSII
+531 YTFSVARI
-543 LFRYSDFLFH
+543 
-553 QANYSK
+553 
-559 LCNLLSDDILP
+559 
-570 LLKIHLDDYGFFL
+570 LKIHLDSLGFFTL
-583 YYYCQALCKNS
+583 FFVQALGECNDYKKAFYYGKCAAS
-594 ELSSGLRYGHYA
+594 IERMLELHSNALSIA
-606 YAIQNIWELYD
+606 
-617 NSTKLKNILAQNS
+617 STLKSDFDIE
-630 LIDVN
+630 I

>member
-203 ERDRLLSRNA
+203 ERDRLLSQNA

-235 YRHLMVANSENAPLL
+235 YRHLMVVNSENTSLL

-269 HQMFNDTFYSAHA
+269 HQMFNDTFYSARA
-282 IESCYATTCLK
+282 IESCYATICLK

-304 DYIKSLPSI
+304 DYIKSLPPI

-348 YVLRK
+348 YILRK

-377 NQLQPDIFLS
+377 DQLQPDIFLS
-387 EALLQRLGLSERAL
+387 EALLQRLGVSERVFSFWGNSNYKILYELKSKILNSKLTSLKEQFALLKQFKELLSENNNIL
-401 AFCGDDKQHELHSLF
+401 
-416 FKIIHNQFLS
+416 
-426 TDTQKEA
+426 
-433 LENFKKLLSKN
+433 
-444 DVVPLQFYYIN
+444 LQFYYALSYDFLDESERRIATLQNALNLTLPDFDILNIN
-455 YSNLIDNTADQI
+455 NYRLSLIELGIIGNIAYEYREISPSKSNL
-467 EYIKKGLYCTIPNFD
+467 
-482 IHKLHSYKLSYNEIV
+482 
-497 AITALARW
+497 
-505 YNNSDT
+505 
-511 PDICD
+511 
-516 TYFMKLLEYRQISNL
+516 YFSKLLEYRNLSSVNIMFQSLVYPIFIYKYAHSLYHQKYYLQLSNL
-531 DITFESLIYSII
+531 YTFSVARI
-543 LFRYSDFLFH
+543 
-553 QANYSK
+553 
-559 LCNLLSDDILP
+559 
-570 LLKIHLDDYGFFL
+570 LKIHLDSLGFFTL
-583 YYYCQALCKNS
+583 FFVQALGECNDYKKAFYYGKCAAS
-594 ELSSGLRYGHYA
+594 IERMLELHSNALSIA
-606 YAIQNIWELYD
+606 
-617 NSTKLKNILAQNS
+617 STLKSDFDIE
-630 LIDVN
+630 I

>member
-142 LNITKPNID
+142 LSVTKPTID
-151 FSDLSNELFS
+151 FSDLSNKLFS
-161 DIELELLIEISNE
+161 DIEIELLIEISNE
-174 LLYLSQS
+174 LLYLSKH
-181 DLSYIICS
+181 DLAYIICS

-223 HDYNKAL
+223 RDYNKAL

-235 YRHLMVANSENAPLL
+235 YRHLMVVNSENASLL

-298 TSIVID
+298 TSIIID

-377 NQLQPDIFLS
+377 DQLQPDIFLS
-387 EALLQRLGLSERAL
+387 EALLQRLGVSERVFSFWGNSNYKILYELKSKILNSKLTSLKEQFALLKQFKELLSENNNIL
-401 AFCGDDKQHELHSLF
+401 
-416 FKIIHNQFLS
+416 
-426 TDTQKEA
+426 
-433 LENFKKLLSKN
+433 
-444 DVVPLQFYYIN
+444 LQFYYALSYDFLDESERRIATLQNALNLTLPDFDILNIN
-455 YSNLIDNTADQI
+455 NYRLSLIELGIIGNIAYEYREISPSKSNL
-467 EYIKKGLYCTIPNFD
+467 
-482 IHKLHSYKLSYNEIV
+482 
-497 AITALARW
+497 
-505 YNNSDT
+505 
-511 PDICD
+511 
-516 TYFMKLLEYRQISNL
+516 YFSKLLEYRNLSSVNIMFQSLVYPIFIYKYAHSLYHQKYYLQLSNL
-531 DITFESLIYSII
+531 YTFSVARI
-543 LFRYSDFLFH
+543 
-553 QANYSK
+553 
-559 LCNLLSDDILP
+559 
-570 LLKIHLDDYGFFL
+570 LKIHLDSLGFFTL
-583 YYYCQALCKNS
+583 FFVQALGECNDYKKAFYYGKCAAS
-594 ELSSGLRYGHYA
+594 IERMLELHSNALSIA
-606 YAIQNIWELYD
+606 
-617 NSTKLKNILAQNS
+617 STLKSDFDIE
-630 LIDVN
+630 I

>member
-142 LNITKPNID
+142 LSVTKPTID
-151 FSDLSNELFS
+151 FSDLSNKLFS
-161 DIELELLIEISNE
+161 DIEIELLIEISNE
-174 LLYLSQS
+174 LLYLSKH
-181 DLSYIICS
+181 DLAYIICS

-223 HDYNKAL
+223 CDYNKAL

-235 YRHLMVANSENAPLL
+235 YRHLMVVNSENASLL

-377 NQLQPDIFLS
+377 DQLQPDIFLS
-387 EALLQRLGLSERAL
+387 EALLQRLGVSERVFSFWGNSNYKILYELKSKILNSKLTSLKEQFALLKQFKELLSENNNIL
-401 AFCGDDKQHELHSLF
+401 
-416 FKIIHNQFLS
+416 
-426 TDTQKEA
+426 
-433 LENFKKLLSKN
+433 
-444 DVVPLQFYYIN
+444 LQFYYALSYDFLDESERRIATLQNALNLTLPDFDILNIN
-455 YSNLIDNTADQI
+455 NYRLSLIELGIIGNIAYEYREISPSKSNL
-467 EYIKKGLYCTIPNFD
+467 
-482 IHKLHSYKLSYNEIV
+482 
-497 AITALARW
+497 
-505 YNNSDT
+505 
-511 PDICD
+511 
-516 TYFMKLLEYRQISNL
+516 YFSKLLEYMNLSSVNIMFQSLVYPIFIYKYAYSLYHQKYYLQLSNL
-531 DITFESLIYSII
+531 YTFSVARI
-543 LFRYSDFLFH
+543 
-553 QANYSK
+553 
-559 LCNLLSDDILP
+559 
-570 LLKIHLDDYGFFL
+570 LKIHLDSLGFFTL
-583 YYYCQALCKNS
+583 FFVQALGECNDYKKAFYYGKCAAS
-594 ELSSGLRYGHYA
+594 IERMLELHSNALSIA
-606 YAIQNIWELYD
+606 
-617 NSTKLKNILAQNS
+617 STLKSDFDIE
-630 LIDVN
+630 I

>member
-142 LNITKPNID
+142 LSVTKPTID
-151 FSDLSNELFS
+151 FSDLSNKLFS
-161 DIELELLIEISNE
+161 DIEIELLIEISNE
-174 LLYLSQS
+174 LLYMSKH
-181 DLSYIICS
+181 DLAYIICS

-263 GNIEKA
+263 SNIEKA

-377 NQLQPDIFLS
+377 DQLQPDIFLS
-387 EALLQRLGLSERAL
+387 EALLQRLGVSERVFSFWGNSNYKILYELKSKILNSKLTSLKEQFALLKQFKELLSENNNIL
-401 AFCGDDKQHELHSLF
+401 
-416 FKIIHNQFLS
+416 
-426 TDTQKEA
+426 
-433 LENFKKLLSKN
+433 
-444 DVVPLQFYYIN
+444 LQFYYALSYDFLDESERRIATLQNALNLTLPDFDILNIN
-455 YSNLIDNTADQI
+455 NYRLSLIELGIIGNIAYEYREISPSKSNL
-467 EYIKKGLYCTIPNFD
+467 
-482 IHKLHSYKLSYNEIV
+482 
-497 AITALARW
+497 
-505 YNNSDT
+505 
-511 PDICD
+511 
-516 TYFMKLLEYRQISNL
+516 YFSKLLEYRNLSSVNIMFQSLVYPIFIYKYAHSLYHQKYYLQLSNL
-531 DITFESLIYSII
+531 YTFSVARI
-543 LFRYSDFLFH
+543 
-553 QANYSK
+553 
-559 LCNLLSDDILP
+559 
-570 LLKIHLDDYGFFL
+570 LKIHLDSLGFFTL
-583 YYYCQALCKNS
+583 FFVQALGECNDYKKAFYYGKCAAS
-594 ELSSGLRYGHYA
+594 IERMLELHSNALSIA
-606 YAIQNIWELYD
+606 
-617 NSTKLKNILAQNS
+617 STLKSDFDIE
-630 LIDVN
+630 I

>member
-117 YLQGCLQSRSGSCE
+117 YLQGWLQSRSGSCE

-203 ERDRLLSRNA
+203 ERDRLLSWNA

-235 YRHLMVANSENAPLL
+235 YRHLMVVNSENTSLL

-269 HQMFNDTFYSAHA
+269 HQMFNDTFYSARA

-304 DYIKSLPSI
+304 DYIKSLPPI
-313 DCKTFKYEKITDSL
+313 NCKTFKYEKITDSL

-377 NQLQPDIFLS
+377 DQLQPDIFLS
-387 EALLQRLGLSERAL
+387 EALLQRLGVSERVFSFWGNSNYKILYELKSKILNSKLTSLKEQFALLKQFKELLSENNNIL
-401 AFCGDDKQHELHSLF
+401 
-416 FKIIHNQFLS
+416 
-426 TDTQKEA
+426 
-433 LENFKKLLSKN
+433 
-444 DVVPLQFYYIN
+444 LQFYYALSYDFLDESERRIATLQNALNLTLPDFDILNIN
-455 YSNLIDNTADQI
+455 NYRLSLIELGIIGNIAYEYREISPSKSNL
-467 EYIKKGLYCTIPNFD
+467 
-482 IHKLHSYKLSYNEIV
+482 
-497 AITALARW
+497 
-505 YNNSDT
+505 
-511 PDICD
+511 
-516 TYFMKLLEYRQISNL
+516 YFSKLLEYRNLSSVNIMFQSLVYPIFIYKYAHSLYHQKYYLQLSNL
-531 DITFESLIYSII
+531 YTFSVARI
-543 LFRYSDFLFH
+543 
-553 QANYSK
+553 
-559 LCNLLSDDILP
+559 
-570 LLKIHLDDYGFFL
+570 LKIHLDSLGFFTL
-583 YYYCQALCKNS
+583 FFVQALGECNDYKKAFYYGKCAAS
-594 ELSSGLRYGHYA
+594 IERMLELHSNALSIA
-606 YAIQNIWELYD
+606 
-617 NSTKLKNILAQNS
+617 STLKSDFDIE
-630 LIDVN
+630 I

>member
-51 ALMSRA
+51 TLMSRA

-117 YLQGCLQSRSGSCE
+117 YLQGCLQSRSGSCG
-131 HQLIYEIFISA
+131 HQLIYEIFISS
-142 LNITKPNID
+142 LSVTKPTID
-151 FSDLSNELFS
+151 FSDLSNKLFS
-161 DIELELLIEISNE
+161 DIEIELLIEISNE
-174 LLYLSQS
+174 LLYLSKH
-181 DLSYIICS
+181 DLAYIICS

-235 YRHLMVANSENAPLL
+235 YRHLMVANSENASLL

-377 NQLQPDIFLS
+377 DQLQPDIFLS
-387 EALLQRLGLSERAL
+387 EALLQRLGVSERVFSFWGNSNYKILYELKSKILNSKLTSLKEQFALLKQFKELLSENNNIL
-401 AFCGDDKQHELHSLF
+401 
-416 FKIIHNQFLS
+416 
-426 TDTQKEA
+426 
-433 LENFKKLLSKN
+433 
-444 DVVPLQFYYIN
+444 LQFYYALSYDFLDESERRIATLQNALNLTLPDFDILNIN
-455 YSNLIDNTADQI
+455 NYRLSLIELGIIGNIAYEYREISPSKSNL
-467 EYIKKGLYCTIPNFD
+467 
-482 IHKLHSYKLSYNEIV
+482 
-497 AITALARW
+497 
-505 YNNSDT
+505 
-511 PDICD
+511 
-516 TYFMKLLEYRQISNL
+516 YFSKLLEYMNLSSVNIMFQSLVYPIFIYKYAHSLYHQKYYLQLSNL
-531 DITFESLIYSII
+531 YTFSVARI
-543 LFRYSDFLFH
+543 
-553 QANYSK
+553 
-559 LCNLLSDDILP
+559 
-570 LLKIHLDDYGFFL
+570 LKIHLDSLGFFTL
-583 YYYCQALCKNS
+583 FFVQALGECNDYKKAFYYGKCAAS
-594 ELSSGLRYGHYA
+594 IERMLELHSNALSIA
-606 YAIQNIWELYD
+606 
-617 NSTKLKNILAQNS
+617 STLKSDFDIE
-630 LIDVN
+630 I

>member
-142 LNITKPNID
+142 LSVTKPTID
-151 FSDLSNELFS
+151 FSDLSNKLFS
-161 DIELELLIEISNE
+161 DIEIELLIEISNE
-174 LLYLSQS
+174 LLYLSKH
-181 DLSYIICS
+181 DLAYIICS

-223 HDYNKAL
+223 RDYNKAL

-235 YRHLMVANSENAPLL
+235 YRHLMVVNSENASLL

-377 NQLQPDIFLS
+377 DQLQPDIFLS
-387 EALLQRLGLSERAL
+387 EALLQRLGVSERVFSFWGNSNYKILYELKSKILNSKLTSLKEQFALLKQFKELLSENNNIL
-401 AFCGDDKQHELHSLF
+401 
-416 FKIIHNQFLS
+416 
-426 TDTQKEA
+426 
-433 LENFKKLLSKN
+433 
-444 DVVPLQFYYIN
+444 LQFYYALSYDFLDESERRIATLQNALNLTLPDFDILNIN
-455 YSNLIDNTADQI
+455 NYRLSLIELGIIGNIAYEYREISPSKSNL
-467 EYIKKGLYCTIPNFD
+467 
-482 IHKLHSYKLSYNEIV
+482 
-497 AITALARW
+497 
-505 YNNSDT
+505 
-511 PDICD
+511 
-516 TYFMKLLEYRQISNL
+516 YFSKLLEYMNLSSVNIMFQSLVYPIFIYKYAHSLYHQKYYLQLSNL
-531 DITFESLIYSII
+531 YTFSVARI
-543 LFRYSDFLFH
+543 
-553 QANYSK
+553 
-559 LCNLLSDDILP
+559 
-570 LLKIHLDDYGFFL
+570 LKIHLDSLGFFTL
-583 YYYCQALCKNS
+583 FFVQALGECNDYKKAFYYGKCAAS
-594 ELSSGLRYGHYA
+594 IERMLELHSNALSIA
-606 YAIQNIWELYD
+606 
-617 NSTKLKNILAQNS
+617 STLKSDFDIE
-630 LIDVN
+630 I

>member
-142 LNITKPNID
+142 LIITKPNID

-235 YRHLMVANSENAPLL
+235 YRHLMVVNSENASLL

-282 IESCYATTCLK
+282 IESCYATICLK

-298 TSIVID
+298 TSIIID

-353 EQNISQAVLCQ
+353 EQNISQAVLCK

-377 NQLQPDIFLS
+377 DQLQPDIFLS
-387 EALLQRLGLSERAL
+387 EALLQRLRVSERVFSFWGNSNYKILYELKSKILNSKLTSLKEQFALLKQFKELLSENNNIL
-401 AFCGDDKQHELHSLF
+401 
-416 FKIIHNQFLS
+416 
-426 TDTQKEA
+426 
-433 LENFKKLLSKN
+433 
-444 DVVPLQFYYIN
+444 LQFYYALSYDFLDESERRIATLQNALNLTLPDFDILNIN
-455 YSNLIDNTADQI
+455 NYRLSLIELGIIGNIAYEYREISPSKSNL
-467 EYIKKGLYCTIPNFD
+467 
-482 IHKLHSYKLSYNEIV
+482 
-497 AITALARW
+497 
-505 YNNSDT
+505 
-511 PDICD
+511 
-516 TYFMKLLEYRQISNL
+516 YFSKLLEYRNLSSVNIMFQSLVYPIFIYKYAHSLYHQKYYLQLSNL
-531 DITFESLIYSII
+531 YTFSVARI
-543 LFRYSDFLFH
+543 
-553 QANYSK
+553 
-559 LCNLLSDDILP
+559 
-570 LLKIHLDDYGFFL
+570 LKIHLDSLGFFTL
-583 YYYCQALCKNS
+583 FFVQALGECNDYKKAFYYGKCAAS
-594 ELSSGLRYGHYA
+594 IERMLELHSNALSIA
-606 YAIQNIWELYD
+606 
-617 NSTKLKNILAQNS
+617 STLKSDFDIE
-630 LIDVN
+630 I

>member
-23 QMSEDICSVLTLS
+23 QMSEDICSVFTLS

-142 LNITKPNID
+142 LIITKPNID

-235 YRHLMVANSENAPLL
+235 YRHLMVVNSENASLL

-269 HQMFNDTFYSAHA
+269 HQMFNDTFYSARA

-304 DYIKSLPSI
+304 DYIKSLPPI
-313 DCKTFKYEKITDSL
+313 NCKTFKYEKITDSL

-377 NQLQPDIFLS
+377 DQLQPDIFLS
-387 EALLQRLGLSERAL
+387 EALLQRLGVSERVFSFWGNSNYKILYELKSKILNSKLTSLKEQFALLKQFKELLSENNNIL
-401 AFCGDDKQHELHSLF
+401 
-416 FKIIHNQFLS
+416 
-426 TDTQKEA
+426 
-433 LENFKKLLSKN
+433 
-444 DVVPLQFYYIN
+444 LQFYYALSYDFLDESERRIATLQNALNLTLPDFDILNIN
-455 YSNLIDNTADQI
+455 NYRLSLIELGIIGNIAYEYREISPSKSNL
-467 EYIKKGLYCTIPNFD
+467 
-482 IHKLHSYKLSYNEIV
+482 
-497 AITALARW
+497 
-505 YNNSDT
+505 
-511 PDICD
+511 
-516 TYFMKLLEYRQISNL
+516 YFSKLLEYRNLSSVNIMFQSLVYPIFIYKYAHSLYHQKYYLQLSNL
-531 DITFESLIYSII
+531 YTFSVARI
-543 LFRYSDFLFH
+543 
-553 QANYSK
+553 
-559 LCNLLSDDILP
+559 
-570 LLKIHLDDYGFFL
+570 LKIHLDSLGFFTL
-583 YYYCQALCKNS
+583 FFVQALGECNDYKKAFYYGKCAAS
-594 ELSSGLRYGHYA
+594 IERMLELHSNALSIA
-606 YAIQNIWELYD
+606 
-617 NSTKLKNILAQNS
+617 STLKSDFDIE
-630 LIDVN
+630 I

>member
-23 QMSEDICSVLTLS
+23 QMSDDICSVLTLS

-117 YLQGCLQSRSGSCE
+117 YLQGWLQSRSGSCE

-235 YRHLMVANSENAPLL
+235 YRHLMVVNSENASLL

-269 HQMFNDTFYSAHA
+269 HQMFNDTFYSARA
-282 IESCYATTCLK
+282 IESCYVTTCLK

-304 DYIKSLPSI
+304 DYIKSLPPI
-313 DCKTFKYEKITDSL
+313 NCKTFKYEKITDSL

-377 NQLQPDIFLS
+377 DQLQPDIFLS
-387 EALLQRLGLSERAL
+387 EALLQRLGVSERVFSFWGNSNYKILYELKSKILNSKLTSLKEQFALLKQFKELLSENNNIL
-401 AFCGDDKQHELHSLF
+401 
-416 FKIIHNQFLS
+416 
-426 TDTQKEA
+426 
-433 LENFKKLLSKN
+433 
-444 DVVPLQFYYIN
+444 LQFYYALSYDFLDESERRIAPLQNALNLTLPDFDILNIN
-455 YSNLIDNTADQI
+455 NYRLSLIELGIIGNIAYEYREISPSKSNL
-467 EYIKKGLYCTIPNFD
+467 
-482 IHKLHSYKLSYNEIV
+482 
-497 AITALARW
+497 
-505 YNNSDT
+505 
-511 PDICD
+511 
-516 TYFMKLLEYRQISNL
+516 YFSKLLEYRNLSSVNIMFQSLVYPIFIYKYAHSLYHQKYYLQLSNL
-531 DITFESLIYSII
+531 YTFSVARI
-543 LFRYSDFLFH
+543 
-553 QANYSK
+553 
-559 LCNLLSDDILP
+559 
-570 LLKIHLDDYGFFL
+570 LKIHLDSLGFFTL
-583 YYYCQALCKNS
+583 FFVQALGECNDYKKAFYYGKCAAS
-594 ELSSGLRYGHYA
+594 IERMLELHSNALSIA
-606 YAIQNIWELYD
+606 
-617 NSTKLKNILAQNS
+617 STLKSDFDIE
-630 LIDVN
+630 I

>member
-83 LYLESWQLQ
+83 LYLDSWQLQ

-142 LNITKPNID
+142 LIITKPNID

-235 YRHLMVANSENAPLL
+235 YRHLMVVNSENASLL

-282 IESCYATTCLK
+282 IESCYATICLK

-298 TSIVID
+298 TSIIID

-353 EQNISQAVLCQ
+353 EQNISQAVLCK

-377 NQLQPDIFLS
+377 DQLQPDIFLS
-387 EALLQRLGLSERAL
+387 EALLQRLGVSERVFSFWGNSNYKILYELKSKILNSKLTSLKEQFALLKQFKELLSENNNIL
-401 AFCGDDKQHELHSLF
+401 
-416 FKIIHNQFLS
+416 
-426 TDTQKEA
+426 
-433 LENFKKLLSKN
+433 
-444 DVVPLQFYYIN
+444 LQFYYALSYDFLDESERRIATLQNALNLTLPDFDILNIN
-455 YSNLIDNTADQI
+455 NYRLSLIELGIIGNIAYEYREISPSKSNL
-467 EYIKKGLYCTIPNFD
+467 
-482 IHKLHSYKLSYNEIV
+482 
-497 AITALARW
+497 
-505 YNNSDT
+505 
-511 PDICD
+511 
-516 TYFMKLLEYRQISNL
+516 YFSKLLEYRNLSSVNIMFQSLVYPIFIYKYAHSLYHQKYYLQLSNL
-531 DITFESLIYSII
+531 YTFSVARI
-543 LFRYSDFLFH
+543 
-553 QANYSK
+553 
-559 LCNLLSDDILP
+559 
-570 LLKIHLDDYGFFL
+570 LKIHLDSLGFFTL
-583 YYYCQALCKNS
+583 FFVQALGECNDYKKAFYYGKCAAS
-594 ELSSGLRYGHYA
+594 IERMLELHSNALSIA
-606 YAIQNIWELYD
+606 
-617 NSTKLKNILAQNS
+617 STLKSDFDIE
-630 LIDVN
+630 I

>member
-235 YRHLMVANSENAPLL
+235 YRHLMVVNSENASLL

-269 HQMFNDTFYSAHA
+269 HQMFNDTFYSARA

-304 DYIKSLPSI
+304 DYIKSLPPI

-377 NQLQPDIFLS
+377 DQLQPDIFLS
-387 EALLQRLGLSERAL
+387 EALLQRLGVSERVFSFWGNSNYKILYELKSKILNSKLTSLKEQFALLKQFKELLSENNNIL
-401 AFCGDDKQHELHSLF
+401 
-416 FKIIHNQFLS
+416 
-426 TDTQKEA
+426 
-433 LENFKKLLSKN
+433 
-444 DVVPLQFYYIN
+444 LQFYYALSYDFLDESERRIATLQNALNLTLPDFDILNIN
-455 YSNLIDNTADQI
+455 NYRLSLIELGIIGNIAYEYREISPSKSNL
-467 EYIKKGLYCTIPNFD
+467 
-482 IHKLHSYKLSYNEIV
+482 
-497 AITALARW
+497 
-505 YNNSDT
+505 
-511 PDICD
+511 
-516 TYFMKLLEYRQISNL
+516 YFSKLLEYRNLSSVNIMFQSLVYPIFIYKYAHSLYHQKYYLQLSNL
-531 DITFESLIYSII
+531 YTFSVARI
-543 LFRYSDFLFH
+543 
-553 QANYSK
+553 
-559 LCNLLSDDILP
+559 
-570 LLKIHLDDYGFFL
+570 LKIHLDSLGFFTL
-583 YYYCQALCKNS
+583 FFVQALGECNDYKKAFYYGKCAAS
-594 ELSSGLRYGHYA
+594 IERMLELHSNALS
-606 YAIQNIWELYD
+606 IV
-617 NSTKLKNILAQNS
+617 STLKSDFDIE
-630 LIDVN
+630 I

>member
-117 YLQGCLQSRSGSCE
+117 YLQGWLQSRSGSCE

-142 LNITKPNID
+142 LIITKPNID

-203 ERDRLLSRNA
+203 ERDRLLSQNA

-235 YRHLMVANSENAPLL
+235 YRHLMVVNSENTSLL

-269 HQMFNDTFYSAHA
+269 HQMFNDTFYSARA

-304 DYIKSLPSI
+304 DYIKSLPPI

-348 YVLRK
+348 YILRK

-377 NQLQPDIFLS
+377 DQLQPDIFLS
-387 EALLQRLGLSERAL
+387 EALLQRLGVSERVFSFWGNSNYKILYELKSKILNSKLTSLKEQFALLKQFKELLSENNNIL
-401 AFCGDDKQHELHSLF
+401 
-416 FKIIHNQFLS
+416 
-426 TDTQKEA
+426 
-433 LENFKKLLSKN
+433 
-444 DVVPLQFYYIN
+444 LQFYYALSYDFLDESERRIATLQNALNLTLPDFDILNIN
-455 YSNLIDNTADQI
+455 NYRLSLIELGIIGNIAYEYREISPSKSNL
-467 EYIKKGLYCTIPNFD
+467 
-482 IHKLHSYKLSYNEIV
+482 
-497 AITALARW
+497 
-505 YNNSDT
+505 
-511 PDICD
+511 
-516 TYFMKLLEYRQISNL
+516 YFSKLLEYRNLSSVNIMFQSLVYPIFIYKYAHSLYHQKYYLQLSNL
-531 DITFESLIYSII
+531 YTFSVARI
-543 LFRYSDFLFH
+543 
-553 QANYSK
+553 
-559 LCNLLSDDILP
+559 
-570 LLKIHLDDYGFFL
+570 LKIHLDSLGFFTL
-583 YYYCQALCKNS
+583 FFVQALGECNDYKKAFYYGKCAAS
-594 ELSSGLRYGHYA
+594 IERMLELHSNALSIA
-606 YAIQNIWELYD
+606 
-617 NSTKLKNILAQNS
+617 STLKSDFDIE
-630 LIDVN
+630 I

>member
-117 YLQGCLQSRSGSCE
+117 YLQGCLQCRSGSCE

-151 FSDLSNELFS
+151 FSDLSNKLFS

-235 YRHLMVANSENAPLL
+235 YRHLMVVNSENASLL

-282 IESCYATTCLK
+282 IESCYATICLK

-298 TSIVID
+298 TSIIID

-348 YVLRK
+348 YILRK

-377 NQLQPDIFLS
+377 DQLQPDIFLS
-387 EALLQRLGLSERAL
+387 EALLQRLGVSERVFSFWGNSNYKILYELKSKILNSKLTSLKEQFALLKQFKELLSENNNIL
-401 AFCGDDKQHELHSLF
+401 
-416 FKIIHNQFLS
+416 
-426 TDTQKEA
+426 
-433 LENFKKLLSKN
+433 
-444 DVVPLQFYYIN
+444 LQFYYALSYDFLDESERRIATLQNALNLTLPDFDILNIN
-455 YSNLIDNTADQI
+455 NYRLSLIELGIIGNIAYEYREISPSKSNL
-467 EYIKKGLYCTIPNFD
+467 
-482 IHKLHSYKLSYNEIV
+482 
-497 AITALARW
+497 
-505 YNNSDT
+505 
-511 PDICD
+511 
-516 TYFMKLLEYRQISNL
+516 YFSKLLEYRNLSSVNIMFQSLVYPIFIYKYAHSLYHQKYYLQLSNL
-531 DITFESLIYSII
+531 YTFSVARI
-543 LFRYSDFLFH
+543 
-553 QANYSK
+553 
-559 LCNLLSDDILP
+559 
-570 LLKIHLDDYGFFL
+570 LKIHLDSLGFFTL
-583 YYYCQALCKNS
+583 FFVQALGECNDYKKAFYYGKCAAS
-594 ELSSGLRYGHYA
+594 IERMLELHSNALSIA
-606 YAIQNIWELYD
+606 
-617 NSTKLKNILAQNS
+617 STLKSDFDIE
-630 LIDVN
+630 I

>member
-142 LNITKPNID
+142 LSVTKPTID
-151 FSDLSNELFS
+151 FSDLSNKLFS
-161 DIELELLIEISNE
+161 DIEIELLIEISNE
-174 LLYLSQS
+174 LLYLSKH
-181 DLSYIICS
+181 DLTYIICS

-235 YRHLMVANSENAPLL
+235 YRHLMVVNSENTSLL

-269 HQMFNDTFYSAHA
+269 HQMFNDTFYSARA

-304 DYIKSLPSI
+304 DYIKSLPPI

-348 YVLRK
+348 YILRK

-377 NQLQPDIFLS
+377 DQLQPDIFLS
-387 EALLQRLGLSERAL
+387 EALLQRLGVSERVFSFWGNSNYKILYELKSKILNSKLTSLKEQFALLKQFKELLSENNNIL
-401 AFCGDDKQHELHSLF
+401 
-416 FKIIHNQFLS
+416 
-426 TDTQKEA
+426 
-433 LENFKKLLSKN
+433 
-444 DVVPLQFYYIN
+444 LQFYYALSYDFLDESERRIATLQNALNLTLPDFDILNIN
-455 YSNLIDNTADQI
+455 NYRLSLIELGIIGNIAYEYREISPSKSNL
-467 EYIKKGLYCTIPNFD
+467 
-482 IHKLHSYKLSYNEIV
+482 
-497 AITALARW
+497 
-505 YNNSDT
+505 
-511 PDICD
+511 
-516 TYFMKLLEYRQISNL
+516 YFSKLLEYRNLSSVNIMFQSLVYPIFIYKYAHSLYHQKYYLQLSNL
-531 DITFESLIYSII
+531 YTFSVARI
-543 LFRYSDFLFH
+543 
-553 QANYSK
+553 
-559 LCNLLSDDILP
+559 
-570 LLKIHLDDYGFFL
+570 LKIHLDSLGFFTL
-583 YYYCQALCKNS
+583 FFVQALGECNDYKKAFYYGKCAAS
-594 ELSSGLRYGHYA
+594 IERILELHSNALSIA
-606 YAIQNIWELYD
+606 
-617 NSTKLKNILAQNS
+617 STLKSDFDIE
-630 LIDVN
+630 I

>member
-142 LNITKPNID
+142 LSVTKPTID
-151 FSDLSNELFS
+151 FSDLSNKLFS
-161 DIELELLIEISNE
+161 DIEIELLIEISNE
-174 LLYLSQS
+174 LLYMSKH
-181 DLSYIICS
+181 DLAYIICS

-235 YRHLMVANSENAPLL
+235 YRHLMVVNSENTSLL

-269 HQMFNDTFYSAHA
+269 HQMFNDTFYSARA
-282 IESCYATTCLK
+282 IEGCYATTCLK

-304 DYIKSLPSI
+304 DYIKSLPPI

-377 NQLQPDIFLS
+377 DQLQPDIFLS
-387 EALLQRLGLSERAL
+387 EALLQRLGVSERVFSFWGNSNYKILYELKSKILNSKLTSLKEQFALLKQFKELLSENNNIL
-401 AFCGDDKQHELHSLF
+401 
-416 FKIIHNQFLS
+416 
-426 TDTQKEA
+426 
-433 LENFKKLLSKN
+433 
-444 DVVPLQFYYIN
+444 LQFYYALSYDFLDESERRIATLQNALNLTLPDFDILNIN
-455 YSNLIDNTADQI
+455 NYRLSLIELGIIGNIAYEYREISPSKSNL
-467 EYIKKGLYCTIPNFD
+467 
-482 IHKLHSYKLSYNEIV
+482 
-497 AITALARW
+497 
-505 YNNSDT
+505 
-511 PDICD
+511 
-516 TYFMKLLEYRQISNL
+516 YFSKLLEYMNLSSVNIMFQSLVYPIFIYKYAHSLYHQKYYLQLSNL
-531 DITFESLIYSII
+531 YTFSVARI
-543 LFRYSDFLFH
+543 
-553 QANYSK
+553 
-559 LCNLLSDDILP
+559 
-570 LLKIHLDDYGFFL
+570 LKIHLDSLGFFTL
-583 YYYCQALCKNS
+583 FFVQALGECNDYKKAFYYGKCAVS
-594 ELSSGLRYGHYA
+594 IERMLELHSNALSIA
-606 YAIQNIWELYD
+606 
-617 NSTKLKNILAQNS
+617 STLKSDFDIE
-630 LIDVN
+630 I

>member
-117 YLQGCLQSRSGSCE
+117 YLQGWLQSRSGSCE

-235 YRHLMVANSENAPLL
+235 YRHLMVVNSENASLL

-282 IESCYATTCLK
+282 IESCYATICLK

-298 TSIVID
+298 TSIIID

-377 NQLQPDIFLS
+377 DQLQPDIFLS
-387 EALLQRLGLSERAL
+387 EALLQRLGVSERVFSFWGNSNYKILYELKSKILNSKLTSLKEQFALLKQFKELLSENNNIL
-401 AFCGDDKQHELHSLF
+401 
-416 FKIIHNQFLS
+416 
-426 TDTQKEA
+426 
-433 LENFKKLLSKN
+433 
-444 DVVPLQFYYIN
+444 LQFYYALSYDFLDESERRIATLQNALNLTLPDFDILNIN
-455 YSNLIDNTADQI
+455 NYRLSLIELGIIGNIAYEYREISPSKSNL
-467 EYIKKGLYCTIPNFD
+467 
-482 IHKLHSYKLSYNEIV
+482 
-497 AITALARW
+497 
-505 YNNSDT
+505 
-511 PDICD
+511 
-516 TYFMKLLEYRQISNL
+516 YFSKLLEYMNLSSVNIMFQSLVYPIFIYKYAHSLYHQKYYLQLSNL
-531 DITFESLIYSII
+531 YTFSVARI
-543 LFRYSDFLFH
+543 
-553 QANYSK
+553 
-559 LCNLLSDDILP
+559 
-570 LLKIHLDDYGFFL
+570 LKIHLDSLGFFTL
-583 YYYCQALCKNS
+583 FFVQALGECNDYKKAFYYGKCAAS
-594 ELSSGLRYGHYA
+594 IERMLELHSNALSIA
-606 YAIQNIWELYD
+606 
-617 NSTKLKNILAQNS
+617 STLKSDFDIE
-630 LIDVN
+630 I

>member
-83 LYLESWQLQ
+83 LYLDSWQLQ

-142 LNITKPNID
+142 LIITKPNID

-235 YRHLMVANSENAPLL
+235 YRHLMVVNSENTSLL

-269 HQMFNDTFYSAHA
+269 HQMFNDTFYSARA

-304 DYIKSLPSI
+304 DYIKSLPPI
-313 DCKTFKYEKITDSL
+313 NCKTFKYEKITDSL

-348 YVLRK
+348 YILRK

-377 NQLQPDIFLS
+377 DQLQPDIFLS
-387 EALLQRLGLSERAL
+387 EALLQRLGVSERVFSFWGNSNYKILYELKSKILNSKLTSLKEQFALLKQFKELLSENNNIL
-401 AFCGDDKQHELHSLF
+401 
-416 FKIIHNQFLS
+416 
-426 TDTQKEA
+426 
-433 LENFKKLLSKN
+433 
-444 DVVPLQFYYIN
+444 LQFYYALSYDFLDESERRIATLQNALNLTLPDFDILNIN
-455 YSNLIDNTADQI
+455 NYRLSLIELGIIGNIAYEYREISPSKSNL
-467 EYIKKGLYCTIPNFD
+467 
-482 IHKLHSYKLSYNEIV
+482 
-497 AITALARW
+497 
-505 YNNSDT
+505 
-511 PDICD
+511 
-516 TYFMKLLEYRQISNL
+516 YFSKLLEYRNLSSVNIMFQSLVYPIFIYKYAHSLYHQKYYLQLSNL
-531 DITFESLIYSII
+531 YTFSVARI
-543 LFRYSDFLFH
+543 
-553 QANYSK
+553 
-559 LCNLLSDDILP
+559 
-570 LLKIHLDDYGFFL
+570 LKIHLDSLGFFTL
-583 YYYCQALCKNS
+583 FFVQALGECNDYKKAFYYGKCVAS
-594 ELSSGLRYGHYA
+594 IERMLELHSNALSIA
-606 YAIQNIWELYD
+606 
-617 NSTKLKNILAQNS
+617 STLKSDFDIE
-630 LIDVN
+630 I